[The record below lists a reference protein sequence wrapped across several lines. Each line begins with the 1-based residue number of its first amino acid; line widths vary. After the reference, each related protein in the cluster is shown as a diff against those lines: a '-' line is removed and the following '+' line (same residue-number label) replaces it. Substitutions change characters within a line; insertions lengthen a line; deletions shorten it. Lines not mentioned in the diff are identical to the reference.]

1 MTDGGG
7 AARRVLGVLLLV
19 IAAGVTAVAALAAYG
34 LTKEYGYSPNDDPV
48 ADLTR
53 TAITHVV
60 VGVLVAGLVAGALE
74 LVTALPRRRRL
85 LGAAG
90 ALVVV
95 LVVLGVGT
103 ALGQRSLDQRCAGPE
118 RSSTGAC

>member
-1 MTDGGG
+1 MVT
-7 AARRVLGVLLLV
+7 ARRVLGALLAV
-19 IAAGVTAVAALAAYG
+19 IAAGVTAVATLAAYG

-53 TAITHVV
+53 TAIAHVV
-60 VGVLVAGLVAGALE
+60 VGVLVAGLVAGALD
-74 LVTALPRRRRL
+74 LATAMPRRRRL
-85 LGAAG
+85 LGAAC
-90 ALVVV
+90 AVVVV
-95 LVVLGVGT
+95 LMLLGIGT